1 MADGAADRFGWSAV
15 LAALVEGGRLSRS
28 AADRAE
34 RASRESGEPLDRV
47 LSQLGLAAE
56 RDLLAAASEVFDLP
70 VATPD
75 DYAGTAALSA
85 SLSLAFL
92 RRRRLAP
99 LHLED
104 GVLDVA
110 AADPTDAAALEDL
123 ARALDATVRVRMGAP
138 SDIAAALERGESPA
152 AAAGSGRDAAAS
164 DVERL
169 RDLAS
174 EAPIVQLA
182 ARIIGRAIDDRAS
195 DVHLEPV
202 EGGMRLRYRIDGA
215 LRDGPTPP
223 PGAEAPL
230 VSRIKIM
237 AGLDIAERR
246 LPQDGRMSFAHRG
259 RQVDLRISTVP
270 ALLGEG
276 VALRVLDRSAVSL
289 ELDALIPAG
298 PTLQRWRDLLDRPNG
313 ILLMTGPTGSGK
325 TTTLYA
331 SLRRLARPELKMLTV
346 EDPVE
351 FALEGAL
358 QVQVRNDIGLTFASA
373 LRAFLRHDPDIV
385 MVGEIRDRETAEIAV
400 QAALTGHLVLS
411 TLHTNSAAGAIP
423 RLLDMGVE
431 PFLVASALLGVGAQR
446 LVRRLCPDCRAP
458 HAPDPGLA
466 ERFDL
471 ARLGD
476 GAPPRLWRPVGC
488 ARCDGAGFSG
498 RIGVVEVMAMDDR
511 LRALALSAADAGGV
525 GRAAVAGGME
535 PLLTSGLRLALAGQ
549 TTLDEVL
556 RAAGTD

>member
-1 MADGAADRFGWSAV
+1 
-15 LAALVEGGRLSRS
+15 
-28 AADRAE
+28 
-34 RASRESGEPLDRV
+34 
-47 LSQLGLAAE
+47 
-56 RDLLAAASEVFDLP
+56 
-70 VATPD
+70 
-75 DYAGTAALSA
+75 
-85 SLSLAFL
+85 
-92 RRRRLAP
+92 
-99 LHLED
+99 
-104 GVLDVA
+104 
-110 AADPTDAAALEDL
+110 
-123 ARALDATVRVRMGAP
+123 
-138 SDIAAALERGESPA
+138 
-152 AAAGSGRDAAAS
+152 
-164 DVERL
+164 
-169 RDLAS
+169 
-174 EAPIVQLA
+174 
-182 ARIIGRAIDDRAS
+182 
-195 DVHLEPV
+195 
-202 EGGMRLRYRIDGA
+202 
-215 LRDGPTPP
+215 
-223 PGAEAPL
+223 
-230 VSRIKIM
+230 
-237 AGLDIAERR
+237 
-246 LPQDGRMSFAHRG
+246 
-259 RQVDLRISTVP
+259 
-270 ALLGEG
+270 
-276 VALRVLDRSAVSL
+276 
-289 ELDALIPAG
+289 
-298 PTLQRWRDLLDRPNG
+298 
-313 ILLMTGPTGSGK
+313 
-325 TTTLYA
+325 
-331 SLRRLARPELKMLTV
+331 
-346 EDPVE
+346 VE

-423 RLLDMGVE
+423 RLLDMVVE

-525 GRAAVAGGME
+525 GRAAVPGGME